1 MGGGSDYADD
11 DDDDLLD
18 ALNLGSGYKREA
30 EELSFSN
37 EEEEEIDAGSLTEEE
52 PEESVEELLGSGPRH
67 PDEDVETKLGSGPR
81 HPDEDVETKLGSGP
95 SPGLPPGVPDIPG
108 LTADAEGTLWFK
120 GEKVTSITGM
130 DGEDKGRKVFGSEDE
145 EDEEE
150 GDEVTEMEDEDE
162 EDEVVEN
169 VEPLEKI
176 TAVEKL
182 TPVKKIEEV
191 KSMTPLKS
199 IKEIKNI
206 EEVKSI
212 LPIPEH
218 IARKFIAKHKLKKQG
233 GLESASDSPI
243 AQGGVASESAPEV
256 YHDDPPKYESKIK
269 RLRTIHEHLT
279 DAVRHLV
286 KGHKQLKEFIY
297 QWEDEDVDGESEPTE
312 DMEVQF
318 EEEIPI
324 PQGGTA
330 YEQEQD
336 SNEESSAPFSSDEIE
351 EITPLSSIKPIKS
364 IKEVKSMKEVK
375 ALYELTPKQAELL
388 KEMNRKHLGGE
399 TAADVRGRRRRMRR
413 KRI

>member
-1 MGGGSDYADD
+1 M
-11 DDDDLLD
+11 
-18 ALNLGSGYKREA
+18 GSGYKREA

-37 EEEEEIDAGSLTEEE
+37 EEDEEIDAGSLTEEE
-52 PEESVEELLGSGPRH
+52 PEESVETMVGSGPH
-67 PDEDVETKLGSGPR
+67 PDPSW
-81 HPDEDVETKLGSGP
+81 PDPEEDVETKLGSGP

-233 GLESASDSPI
+233 GLESASESPI

-269 RLRTIHEHLT
+269 RLRAIHEHLT

-286 KGHKQLKEFIY
+286 KGQKQLKEFIY

-330 YEQEQD
+330 YESEQEQD
-336 SNEESSAPFSSDEIE
+336 SNEESSAPFSSDEVR
-351 EITPLSSIKPIKS
+351 KPNLFNQCA
-364 IKEVKSMKEVK
+364 EQ
-375 ALYELTPKQAELL
+375 ELCNNQP
-388 KEMNRKHLGGE
+388 NFS
-399 TAADVRGRRRRMRR
+399 D
-413 KRI
+413 

>member
-1 MGGGSDYADD
+1 M
-11 DDDDLLD
+11 
-18 ALNLGSGYKREA
+18 
-30 EELSFSN
+30 
-37 EEEEEIDAGSLTEEE
+37 
-52 PEESVEELLGSGPRH
+52 
-67 PDEDVETKLGSGPR
+67 
-81 HPDEDVETKLGSGP
+81 
-95 SPGLPPGVPDIPG
+95 
-108 LTADAEGTLWFK
+108 
-120 GEKVTSITGM
+120 TSITGM
-130 DGEDKGRKVFGSEDE
+130 DGEDKGRKVFGNEDDDDE
-145 EDEEE
+145 EDD
-150 GDEVTEMEDEDE
+150 DEVTEMEDEDE
-162 EDEVVEN
+162 EEEVVEN

-233 GLESASDSPI
+233 GLSSSKLESASNSPI

-256 YHDDPPKYESKIK
+256 YHDETPKYKTNKYKLK
-269 RLRTIHEHLT
+269 RLKAIHEHLK
-279 DAVRHLV
+279 DSMRHLK
-286 KGHKQLKEFIY
+286 KGQMQLREFIY
-297 QWEDEDVDGESEPTE
+297 QWEDEDEFGESEPTE
-312 DMEVQF
+312 DMEVQY

-375 ALYELTPKQAELL
+375 ALYELTPKQAAIL
-388 KEMNRKHLGGE
+388 KEMNSKHLGGE
-399 TAADVRGRRRRMRR
+399 TAADVLH
-413 KRI
+413 

>member
-1 MGGGSDYADD
+1 M
-11 DDDDLLD
+11 
-18 ALNLGSGYKREA
+18 GSGYKREA

-52 PEESVEELLGSGPRH
+52 PEESVETLLGSGP
-67 PDEDVETKLGSGPR
+67 SMGP
-81 HPDEDVETKLGSGP
+81 
-95 SPGLPPGVPDIPG
+95 LPPGVPDIPG
-108 LTADAEGTLWFK
+108 LTADADGTLWFK

-130 DGEDKGRKVFGSEDE
+130 DGEDKGRKVFGSDDD
-145 EDEEE
+145 DEEE
-150 GDEVTEMEDEDE
+150 DDDEVTEMEDEDE

-233 GLESASDSPI
+233 GLESANHSPI

-256 YHDDPPKYESKIK
+256 YHDEDVVLGPGPHPGPLLKSESKIK
-269 RLRTIHEHLT
+269 RLRAIHEHLT
-279 DAVRHLV
+279 DAVRHLK
-286 KGHKQLKEFIY
+286 KGQMQLRKFIY
-297 QWEDEDVDGESEPTE
+297 QWEDEDEDGETLLGPGPSPTAS
-312 DMEVQF
+312 MEVQY

-336 SNEESSAPFSSDEIE
+336 SNEESSAPFSSDEVGKPNLFNHCAE
-351 EITPLSSIKPIKS
+351 E
-364 IKEVKSMKEVK
+364 
-375 ALYELTPKQAELL
+375 ELC
-388 KEMNRKHLGGE
+388 NN
-399 TAADVRGRRRRMRR
+399 
-413 KRI
+413 

>member
-1 MGGGSDYADD
+1 M
-11 DDDDLLD
+11 
-18 ALNLGSGYKREA
+18 GSGYKREA

-52 PEESVEELLGSGPRH
+52 PEESVETLLGSGP
-67 PDEDVETKLGSGPR
+67 SMGP
-81 HPDEDVETKLGSGP
+81 
-95 SPGLPPGVPDIPG
+95 LPPGVPDIPG
-108 LTADAEGTLWFK
+108 LTADEDGTLYFK

-130 DGEDKGRKVFGSEDE
+130 DGEDKGRKVFGSDD

-150 GDEVTEMEDEDE
+150 EDDDEVTEMEDEDE

-191 KSMTPLKS
+191 KSVTPLKS

-233 GLESASDSPI
+233 GLESANHSPI

-256 YHDDPPKYESKIK
+256 YHDEDVLLGPGPHPGPLLKSESKIK
-269 RLRTIHEHLT
+269 RLRAIHEHLT
-279 DAVRHLV
+279 DAVRHLK
-286 KGHKQLKEFIY
+286 KGQMQLREFIY
-297 QWEDEDVDGESEPTE
+297 QWEDEDGESEPTE
-312 DMEVQF
+312 VQY

-336 SNEESSAPFSSDEIE
+336 SNEESSAPFSSDEDRKPNLFNHCAE
-351 EITPLSSIKPIKS
+351 E
-364 IKEVKSMKEVK
+364 EFC
-375 ALYELTPKQAELL
+375 
-388 KEMNRKHLGGE
+388 NN
-399 TAADVRGRRRRMRR
+399 
-413 KRI
+413 

>member
-1 MGGGSDYADD
+1 M
-11 DDDDLLD
+11 
-18 ALNLGSGYKREA
+18 GSGYKREA

-52 PEESVEELLGSGPRH
+52 PEESVEEL
-67 PDEDVETKLGSGPR
+67 LGSGPR

-145 EDEEE
+145 EDEDD
-150 GDEVTEMEDEDE
+150 DEVTEMEDEDE

-233 GLESASDSPI
+233 GLSSSRLESASDSPI

-269 RLRTIHEHLT
+269 RLRAIHEHLT

-286 KGHKQLKEFIY
+286 KGQKQLKEFIY
-297 QWEDEDVDGESEPTE
+297 QWEDEDEESEPTE

-336 SNEESSAPFSSDEIE
+336 SNEESSAPFSSDEVRKPNLFNQCAE
-351 EITPLSSIKPIKS
+351 E
-364 IKEVKSMKEVK
+364 
-375 ALYELTPKQAELL
+375 ELC
-388 KEMNRKHLGGE
+388 NN
-399 TAADVRGRRRRMRR
+399 
-413 KRI
+413 